1 MMIRAYEGYTQPMGS
16 DLLSMLKTE
25 SEKFLST
32 LTQPVQQQIAQVA
45 PQPVAPT
52 VQPEP
57 VIQARAL
64 PAAPAAPSDALP
76 PIAILIIIYLA
87 WQFLAKK

>member
-1 MMIRAYEGYTQPMGS
+1 MMIRAYEGYSQPMGS

-32 LTQPVQQQIAQVA
+32 LTQPVQQQIVQAL
-45 PQPVAPT
+45 PQPVAPA

-57 VIQARAL
+57 VIQARAM

-76 PIAILIIIYLA
+76 PIAILVLIYLA
-87 WQFLAKK
+87 WQFLGKK

>member
-1 MMIRAYEGYTQPMGS
+1 MMIRAYEGYSQPMGS

-32 LTQPVQQQIAQVA
+32 LTQPVQQQIAQTL
-45 PQPVAPT
+45 PQPVAPA
-52 VQPEP
+52 PA
-57 VIQARAL
+57 IQARAL

-76 PIAILIIIYLA
+76 PIAILVLIYLA
-87 WQFLAKK
+87 WQFLGKK

>member
-1 MMIRAYEGYTQPMGS
+1 MMIRAYEGYSQPMGS

-32 LTQPVQQQIAQVA
+32 LTQPVQQQIAQA
-45 PQPVAPT
+45 LPQPVAPT
-52 VQPEP
+52 ITPEP

-64 PAAPAAPSDALP
+64 PTAPAGPSDALP
-76 PIAILIIIYLA
+76 PIAILVLLYLA
-87 WQFLAKK
+87 WQFLGKK

>member
-32 LTQPVQQQIAQVA
+32 LTQPVQQQIAQA
-45 PQPVAPT
+45 LPQPVAPSIT
-52 VQPEP
+52 PEP

-64 PAAPAAPSDALP
+64 PAAPAAPSDALS
-76 PIAILIIIYLA
+76 PIAILVLIYLV
-87 WQFLAKK
+87 WQVLGEK

>member
-1 MMIRAYEGYTQPMGS
+1 MMIRAYEGYSQPMGS
-16 DLLSMLKTE
+16 DLISMLKTE

-32 LTQPVQQQIAQVA
+32 LTQPVQQQISQAL
-45 PQPVAPT
+45 PQPVAPA

-64 PAAPAAPSDALP
+64 PAARSAPSDALP
-76 PIAILIIIYLA
+76 PIAILVLIYLA
-87 WQFLAKK
+87 WQFLGKK